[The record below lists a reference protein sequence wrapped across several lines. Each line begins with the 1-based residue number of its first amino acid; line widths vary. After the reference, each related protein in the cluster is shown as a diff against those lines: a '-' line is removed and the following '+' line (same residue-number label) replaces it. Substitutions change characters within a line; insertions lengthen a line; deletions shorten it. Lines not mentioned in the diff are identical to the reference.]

1 MAVFVVA
8 NPKGG
13 VGKSTISTHPAGWLA
28 RQNPS
33 DAEHPSVR
41 LGDLDRQES
50 ARLWLSLRPPEL
62 PAIGLWEVGPDA
74 LTRLPRRTVHGVL
87 DTPAGLTGARL
98 QEVMKVADQVLVP
111 LQPSVFDIYATRD
124 FITELRSK
132 RKHAQVRIG
141 LLANR
146 VRERS
151 FAAEQ
156 LEHFLQS
163 LGEPVLGHL
172 RDTHNY
178 VHLAAHGLSLWDI
191 TSSKV
196 DRDLAQWQPVLDWL
210 DLTA

>member
-13 VGKSTISTHPAGWLA
+13 VGKSTIATHLAGWLA

-33 DAEHPSVR
+33 DAQHPSVR

-62 PAIGLWEVGPDA
+62 PAIGLWEVGPGP
-74 LTRLPRRTVHGVL
+74 LTRPPRRCRHGVL

-98 QEVMKVADQVLVP
+98 QEVMKLADQVLVP
-111 LQPSVFDIYATRD
+111 LQASVFDIYATRD
-124 FITELRSK
+124 FIAEVRSR
-132 RKHAQVRIG
+132 RKNAGVRIG

-146 VRERS
+146 VREHS
-151 FAAEQ
+151 LAAEQ
-156 LEHFLQS
+156 LEQFLQM
-163 LGEPVLGHL
+163 LGEPVIGHL

-191 TSSKV
+191 GAARV
-196 DRDLAQWQPVLDWL
+196 GRDLAQWEPVLQWL
-210 DLTA
+210 DLPA